1 MACQR
6 AGRVLGLR
14 PAAALGIVATLLVT
28 GCAGEAGSPDAASR
42 GAGTATTGPGVEI
55 EYIAHASFLL
65 RAQDGTEL
73 LIDPYAS
80 RVWLG
85 YDWPEGIEPDA
96 VLITHPL
103 YDHDTGRYRE
113 MPFPWSEQVA
123 VVDAPGSFTF
133 GDFRVTGVEGK
144 HADPYGMEF
153 GQLNT
158 IMVIE
163 VAGLRIAH
171 LGDHGPLTQEMAAGL
186 GRVDVLMMPGDAVYH
201 ILSEE
206 TTQAILEATQPSIV
220 IPMHYRLGD
229 LETNADSPS
238 DLGDIDPWLEGRRVQ
253 RVGGHVTTLRAAEL
267 PAERTYLVFE
277 HAPYVSGPGGG

>member
-1 MACQR
+1 MR
-6 AGRVLGLR
+6 SRGSLSTL
-14 PAAALGIVATLLVT
+14 AALLVAA
-28 GCAGEAGSPDAASR
+28 CAGEASEPDAASQGDR
-42 GAGTATTGPGVEI
+42 TAAPTGGVEI

-65 RAQDGTEL
+65 RAEDGTEL
-73 LIDPYAS
+73 LIDPYAG

-85 YDWPEGIEPDA
+85 YDWPDGIEPDA
-96 VLITHPL
+96 VLITHPH
-103 YDHDTGRYRE
+103 YDHDAGRYRE

-171 LGDHGPLTQEMAAGL
+171 LGDNGPLTPEMAEGL

-206 TTQAILEATQPSIV
+206 TTQAILESTQPSIV

-253 RVGGHVTTLRAAEL
+253 RVGGHVTTLRASEL
-267 PAERTYLVFE
+267 PVERTYLVFE
-277 HAPYVSGPGGG
+277 PAPYVSGPGGV